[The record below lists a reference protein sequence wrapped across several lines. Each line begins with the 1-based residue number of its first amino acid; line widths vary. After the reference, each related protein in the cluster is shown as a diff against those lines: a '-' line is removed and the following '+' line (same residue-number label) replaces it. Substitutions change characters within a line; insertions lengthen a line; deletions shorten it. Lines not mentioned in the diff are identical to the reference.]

1 MQILSIGAPY
11 KTDAQISCVFKII
24 VCYNHLSVLPEQ
36 YTEFSQFDTNRDT
49 FYQYIRVERTSKSQQ
64 HRLHRKAS
72 IADLEVLS
80 FTQENACST
89 AFSA

>member
-49 FYQYIRVERTSKSQQ
+49 FYQYICVRSTSNHSRQ
-64 HRLHRKAS
+64 RPFRG
-72 IADLEVLS
+72 EVLS
-80 FTQENACST
+80 LTLENAWNT